1 MITENAQAVAS
12 VASSP
17 FLEIAKTWV
26 TYVGVLVVALVTA
39 YAGIRK
45 ALKDLKSGEVS
56 GGSVQEKVVSA
67 TLIETHTMLMWSES
81 NRTVTDSV
89 RDLID
94 KVESMT
100 KALNYNTE
108 IGREVCRDM
117 KELRHQIERLRDK
130 LP

>member
-1 MITENAQAVAS
+1 MMIENVQAAAS

-26 TYVGVLVVALVTA
+26 TYIGVLAVALVTA

-56 GGSVQEKVVSA
+56 GSVQEKVVSA
-67 TLIETHTMLMWSES
+67 TLIETHTMLLWSES
-81 NRTVTDSV
+81 NRGVVEAV

-94 KVESMT
+94 KIESLSHS
-100 KALNYNTE
+100 LNYNTE
-108 IGREVCRDM
+108 TGREVCRDI

-130 LP
+130 MP

>member
-26 TYVGVLVVALVTA
+26 TYIGVLVVALVTA

-56 GGSVQEKVVSA
+56 GSIQEKVVSA
-67 TLIETHTMLMWSES
+67 TFIETHTMMLWSES
-81 NRTVTDSV
+81 NRSVTESV
-89 RDLID
+89 GDLID
-94 KVESMT
+94 KIESMT

-108 IGREVCRDM
+108 TGREVCRDM

-130 LP
+130 MP

>member
-1 MITENAQAVAS
+1 MITESAQAAAS

-26 TYVGVLVVALVTA
+26 TYIGVLAVALVTA

-56 GGSVQEKVVSA
+56 GTVQDKVMAA
-67 TLIETHTMLMWSES
+67 TLIETHTMLLWSES
-81 NRTVTDSV
+81 NRGVADAI
-89 RDLID
+89 RDLTD
-94 KVESMT
+94 KIESHAH
-100 KALNYNTE
+100 ALNYNTE
-108 IGREVCRDM
+108 TGREVCRDM

-130 LP
+130 MP

>member
-94 KVESMT
+94 KVESTT

-108 IGREVCRDM
+108 TGREVCRDM

>member
-26 TYVGVLVVALVTA
+26 TYIGVLAVAIVTA

-56 GGSVQEKVVSA
+56 GTTTDKVMAA
-67 TLIETHTMLMWSES
+67 TLIETHTMLLWSES
-81 NRTVTDSV
+81 NRGVGDAL
-89 RDLID
+89 RDLTD
-94 KVESMT
+94 KIES
-100 KALNYNTE
+100 LSHSINHNTE
-108 IGREVCRDM
+108 TGRALCGDL
-117 KELRHQIERLRDK
+117 KELRHQIERIRDK
-130 LP
+130 MP

>member
-1 MITENAQAVAS
+1 MMIENAQAAAS

-26 TYVGVLVVALVTA
+26 TYIGVLAVALVTA

-45 ALKDLKSGEVS
+45 ALKDLKSGEVT
-56 GGSVQEKVVSA
+56 GSVQEKVVSA
-67 TLIETHTMLMWSES
+67 TLIETHTMLLWSES
-81 NRTVTDSV
+81 NRGVVEAV

-94 KVESMT
+94 KIESMSH
-100 KALNYNTE
+100 ALNYNTE
-108 IGREVCRDM
+108 TGREVCRDI